1 MKIKKLFAALSAVV
15 ILSVAPS
22 ARAADDPALIEP
34 VKSVYANYLKIQQS
48 LAKDSLTGVS
58 DSAALMAKLIRGDE
72 MKMLPLEVAK
82 QADTLAEAK
91 DLKAARQAFKPLS
104 NSLIKYLADH
114 KVQSGAYH
122 EVYCP
127 MADASWLQGSKQV
140 SNPYLGK
147 EMPSCGE
154 LKREF

>member
-1 MKIKKLFAALSAVV
+1 MKINKLIVVLSALV
-15 ILSVAPS
+15 ILVAVPS
-22 ARAADDPALIEP
+22 SRAADNPALMEP

-58 DSAALMAKLIRGDE
+58 ESAGLMAKSIRGDE

-82 QADTLAEAK
+82 QADTLAGAN
-91 DLKAARQAFKPLS
+91 DLKAARQAFKSLS
-104 NSLIKYLADH
+104 DSLIKYLADH
-114 KVQSGAYH
+114 KVQSGSYH

-140 SNPYLGK
+140 NNPYLGK
-147 EMPSCGE
+147 EMPACGD
-154 LKREF
+154 LKRQF